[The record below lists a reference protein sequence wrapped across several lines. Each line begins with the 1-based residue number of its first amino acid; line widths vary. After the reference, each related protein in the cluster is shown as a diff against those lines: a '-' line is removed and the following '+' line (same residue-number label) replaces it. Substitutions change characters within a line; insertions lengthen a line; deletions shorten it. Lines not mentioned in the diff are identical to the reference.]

1 MICTVLWCRKGQL
14 FDKVNGSISCV
25 LIGCP
30 DRPTRLLDPSML
42 RWDLDTVGVALPKIA
57 TLFPSANTITTALCI
72 SNLST
77 RAKSASAVPLAG
89 T

>member
-1 MICTVLWCRKGQL
+1 MNMICTVLWCRKGQL

-25 LIGCP
+25 
-30 DRPTRLLDPSML
+30 RPTRLLDPSML

-57 TLFPSANTITTALCI
+57 TLFLSANTITTALCI